1 MGKVILASLLAGSLG
16 GAALVTVG
24 QTYYSTAFLWSFPIN
39 CGGFKTTP
47 DLNNVWHWEGDVPV
61 RRIATDPGVAVIVD
75 FNGDGIMDTEC
86 PEVRVCITDIQN
98 TEGAGIEV
106 VDSSGIRWDLAP
118 RGQYFSGETHF
129 ATPIVVPFGSSIHI
143 RQEVISSFGSTS
155 RVRLIGRVVNI

>member
-47 DLNNVWHWEGDVPV
+47 DLNNVWHWEGD
-61 RRIATDPGVAVIVD
+61 ATLAGTAVMVD
-75 FNGDGIMDTEC
+75 FNGDGIMDTES
-86 PEVRVCITDIQN
+86 PEVRVCITDMQL
-98 TEGAGIEV
+98 EGNGDIAID
-106 VDSSGIRWDLAP
+106 DSSGTRWRLL
-118 RGQYFSGETHF
+118 QYTSYASAHMT
-129 ATPIVVPFGSSIHI
+129 TPIVLPVNSTLTV
-143 RQEVISSFGSTS
+143 RQTNGGVSGPT